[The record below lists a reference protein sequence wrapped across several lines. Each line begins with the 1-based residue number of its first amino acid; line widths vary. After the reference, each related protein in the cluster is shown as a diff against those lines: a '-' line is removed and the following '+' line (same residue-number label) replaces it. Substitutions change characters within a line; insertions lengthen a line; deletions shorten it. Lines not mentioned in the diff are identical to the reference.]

1 MSLVHFLAMA
11 QPGEGSGGGG
21 AAMMNF
27 GFIIVMFAIIYFLMI
42 RPQQKRHKKHQEML
56 KSLKKGDRIVTSGG
70 LIAKV
75 LNVKDD
81 RLVATIAEGVKVEIA
96 RNSVATVIE
105 KGEA

>member
-1 MSLVHFLAMA
+1 
-11 QPGEGSGGGG
+11 
-21 AAMMNF
+21 MMNF

-42 RPQQKRHKKHQEML
+42 RPQQKRHKQHQEML
-56 KSLKKGDRIVTSGG
+56 KNLKKGDKIVTSGG

-75 LNVKDD
+75 LNVKED
-81 RLVATIAEGVKVEIA
+81 RLVATIAEGVKVEVA